1 MERVEVKA
9 VRGAIQVAQNSE
21 EAIGQGAVRLAREL
35 LQVNGLAEGDLV
47 SVLFTLTPDLDRAN
61 PATALRTLGFSRT
74 PLLCLQEAFIQGQLP
89 RVIRLL
95 LTYRAAPESE
105 PRPVYLEGAAAL
117 RPDLAP

>member
-1 MERVEVKA
+1 MEGGEVKA
-9 VRGAIQVAQNSE
+9 VRGAIQVARNSAE
-21 EAIGQGAVRLAREL
+21 DIGQGAVRLAREL
-35 LQVNGLAEGDLV
+35 LQANGLAEGDLI

-61 PATALRTLGFSRT
+61 PATALRGTGFSRA

-95 LTYRAAPESE
+95 LTYRAAPGSE
-105 PRPVYLEGAAAL
+105 PRPVYLEGARVL